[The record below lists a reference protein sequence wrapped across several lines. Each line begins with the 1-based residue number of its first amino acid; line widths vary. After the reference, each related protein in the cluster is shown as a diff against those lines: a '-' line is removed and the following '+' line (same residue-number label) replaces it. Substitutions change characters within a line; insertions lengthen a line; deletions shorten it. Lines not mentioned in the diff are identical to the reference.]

1 MIKLIKKRDA
11 EWLGNGLGNS
21 SAEWTVKGAEHI
33 EIWKDSLYWNIT
45 NTETG
50 AKIGRWLNSRAMAV
64 TLLEALIDEG
74 ELTI

>member
-1 MIKLIKKRDA
+1 MIKLIKKQDA

-45 NTETG
+45 NTETENRSM
-50 AKIGRWLNSRAMAV
+50 AKYSRNGGYI
-64 TLLEALIDEG
+64 TRG
-74 ELTI
+74 SCS